1 MLTIKINPNL
11 FKTYNKKGRS
21 VLAASRDANI
31 TYPTFRKMAM
41 GIWFPYAMETLS
53 KFLSGL
59 GFTPEELSGKRVG
72 DIFEVKK
79 EG

>member
-11 FKTYNKKGRS
+11 FKSHNKEGRS

-31 TYPTFRKMAM
+31 TYPTFRKMVM

-53 KFLSGL
+53 KFLSL
-59 GFTPEELSGKRVG
+59 LYTPEELSGERFG